1 MEFVSDETPGTEE
14 TFSLHRPTLFA
25 LAYRMLGTVADA
37 EDIVQEA
44 YLRWSPSGAAA
55 QSPGRFLAAI
65 VTRLC
70 IDHLRS
76 ARVRREEYMGT
87 WLPEPLVTGPA
98 SGSGEEAA
106 MLADSLS
113 LAFLHLLERLSATE
127 RAVFLLR
134 EVFAFD
140 TADVATL
147 VGKSEVACRQILTRA
162 RSKVGAP
169 ARREAPREEGAT
181 LARHFVQ
188 AVESGDI
195 GTFLALVSEDVVVW
209 SDAGGKVPAARL
221 PIHGSDRVA
230 RFWLGVASKW
240 AGREIVFLEVNG
252 DAGFTLRTAD
262 GILRLMSFE
271 IRQGRIASIFIHSNP
286 DKLRRAGFSP

>member
-1 MEFVSDETPGTEE
+1 MEFVSEAPGAEE
-14 TFSLHRPTLFA
+14 TFSRYGSTLFS
-25 LAYRMLGTVADA
+25 LAYRMLGAVADA
-37 EDIVQEA
+37 EDVVQEA
-44 YLRWSPSGAAA
+44 YLRWNRSGAAA
-55 QSPGRFLAAI
+55 QSPGRFLTAT

-76 ARVRREEYMGT
+76 ARIRREEYMGT
-87 WLPEPLVTGPA
+87 WLPEPLVTGSG

-106 MLADSLS
+106 LLAESLS
-113 LAFLHLLERLSATE
+113 MAFLHLLERLSATE

-147 VGKSEVACRQILTRA
+147 VGKSEAACRQILTRA

-169 ARREAPREEGAT
+169 PRREATREEGAA
-181 LARHFVQ
+181 LASHFVR
-188 AVESGDI
+188 AVEKGDI
-195 GTFLALVSEDVVVW
+195 GTFLTLVSEDVVVW
-209 SDAGGKVPAARL
+209 SDAGGRVPAARL

-230 RFWLGVASKW
+230 RFCLGIASKW
-240 AGREIVFLEVNG
+240 AGREIAFLEVNG
-252 DAGFTLRTAD
+252 DAGFTIPTAD
-262 GILRLMSFE
+262 GILRLLSFE

-286 DKLRRAGFSP
+286 EKLRRAGLST